1 MPGMPHPSTRLILG
15 GLAAALVAALATALC
30 VTASATPPAVQP
42 AAVAGVASWPAAATD
57 VAATPR
63 PGMAGTALPLP
74 VNMPKDPRKAAMVR
88 RGFFLVVAGD
98 CLPCHSVAGEPAFA
112 GGRAVG
118 TPFGTVF
125 SPNITPSKRF
135 GIGAW
140 TDRQFWRAMHDG
152 IEPGSSLV
160 VFPKYE
166 YPVMPYT
173 AYSKLSHADVMAIK
187 AYLDTL
193 APAAIPDRPDTMA
206 FPADLRA
213 GLLAWRLMFFHPHAM
228 KYQPGWSRNVR
239 HGAYLV
245 QALEHCSA
253 CHTPR
258 NLAMATIPSRQLAG
272 GHIID
277 QGWYAPNI
285 TDSKSDGIGAWSRR
299 ALLAYLREDG
309 DMRQGAPFGKMKTV
323 VDDSLSR
330 LPKRDVNDIVDYLRT
345 VHPQQ
350 SASAGPVLAASLAR
364 GKHLYH
370 AECARCHGDDGRGVT
385 ANIPNLAHNEAVWNG
400 PADDLV
406 SMVLGGFQPWH
417 PGQSSMPRFGA
428 MLSDAQI
435 AAIANYVRTSWGNR
449 GIADATA
456 NTVAALRP
464 LKTIEVDLDTGSM
477 TATLSQGGKAR
488 RFTDISGRIWIDGNR
503 TDCRM
508 TASLS
513 AQYGRRPVRL
523 AGACAAQGNRL
534 IGRATIGGDTHP
546 MTLDLRQVYRHDRLV
561 AVALTGG
568 LGGGRK
574 LAARIALSTA
584 NY

>member
-1 MPGMPHPSTRLILG
+1 MPGMPHTRTRMILG
-15 GLAAALVAALATALC
+15 GLAASLSLAASLW
-30 VTASATPPAVQP
+30 VTASAAPPAAQG
-42 AAVAGVASWPAAATD
+42 AAMAGVTTWPAAATH
-57 VAATPR
+57 VAAAPR
-63 PGMAGTALPLP
+63 PGMAGDDLPQP
-74 VNMPKDPRKAAMVR
+74 ANMPKDPKRAAMVR
-88 RGFFLVVAGD
+88 KGFFLVVAGD
-98 CLPCHSVAGEPAFA
+98 CLPCHSVAGEPPFA

-125 SPNITPSKRF
+125 SPNITPSKRH
-135 GIGAW
+135 GIGKW

-187 AYLDTL
+187 AYLDSL

-206 FPADLRA
+206 FPANLRA
-213 GLLAWRLMFFHPHAM
+213 GLLAWRLMFFHPHEM

-245 QALEHCSA
+245 QALEHCGA

-258 NLAMATIPSRQLAG
+258 NIAMATIPARDLAG
-272 GHIID
+272 GHIVD

-285 TDSKSDGIGAWSRR
+285 TNSKSDGLGAWSDQ
-299 ALLAYLREDG
+299 AILAYLRDGG
-309 DMRQGAPFGKMKTV
+309 DMREGAPFGKMKTV

-330 LPKRDVNDIVDYLRT
+330 LPKHDVSDIIAYLRT
-345 VHPQQ
+345 VHPQK
-350 SASAGPVLAASLAR
+350 SAPAKRVIAASLAS
-364 GKHLYH
+364 GKRLYH
-370 AECARCHGDDGRGVT
+370 DECARCHGDDGQGVS
-385 ANIPNLAHNEAVWNG
+385 ANIPNLAHNQAVWNG
-400 PADDLV
+400 PGDDLV

-449 GIADATA
+449 GAPDATA

-464 LKTIEVDLDTGSM
+464 LRTVEVDLDTGSM
-477 TATLSQGGKAR
+477 TASLSRGRKVR
-488 RFTDISGRIWIDGNR
+488 HFSDIQGRIWIDGNR

-508 TASLS
+508 TATLS
-513 AQYGRRPVRL
+513 AEYGRRPVRL

-546 MTLDLRQVYRHDRLV
+546 MTLALRQVYRHDRLV

-568 LGGGRK
+568 LGGGRN
-574 LAARIALSTA
+574 LSARIALSTT